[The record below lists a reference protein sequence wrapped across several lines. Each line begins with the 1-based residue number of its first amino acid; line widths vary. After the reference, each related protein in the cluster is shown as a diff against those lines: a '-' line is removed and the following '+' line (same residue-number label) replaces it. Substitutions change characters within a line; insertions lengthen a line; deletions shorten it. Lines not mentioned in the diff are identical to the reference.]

1 MTVRGTAGSGP
12 GIRMGSGG
20 GSVASLCG
28 EGGSGAEMESSEAG
42 SGVMVPEDSVNP
54 DPGPASATF
63 SFLGLLV
70 FFGVTLVGIIIRGE
84 PGGPAG
90 DGMPAVTRL
99 NNSYLLTTDY
109 HQLSYL
115 SWI

>member
-12 GIRMGSGG
+12 GILMGSGG

-70 FFGVTLVGIIIRGE
+70 FFGVTLVGIIRGE

-90 DGMPAVTRL
+90 DGMPAVTRF
-99 NNSYLLTTDY
+99 NNSDLTTDY
-109 HQLSYL
+109 HNLTYL